1 MTIDASAVARAVG
14 IGARYKDMRSGAV
27 RSLPQRIAVI
37 AQGSSA
43 VTYST
48 EKWEAT
54 SAGAAATRFGAGSP
68 IHHVLDELLPAN
80 GDGVG
85 TIPVTVYP
93 LEDGYDAVAATGT
106 ITPSGAVTSAASFR
120 VRASGVLSREIP
132 VAVSEAMTSIVDK
145 MVAAINAIPK
155 MPVIASD
162 GTTNT
167 GLEVK
172 WAGPSGNDV
181 VIEIIGEVPGVTFA
195 ISQPAGGLVNPTV
208 DDALA
213 QIGDIWETMVING
226 NPIADTTAL
235 NAFQTFGEGRWNS
248 LVHKPLV
255 VFTGNTEEDVTTAT
269 AVSSA
274 RPTDRVNAQLV
285 APGSVNLPC
294 VVAARQV
301 ARIARL
307 ANENPPHDYGSQRA
321 TGLIPGAD
329 GEQWDYTARDQAVK
343 AGSSTIK
350 VKDGVINVADVVT
363 FYAPSDEEPPGYRY
377 VVDIVKMQNIL
388 YNLALT
394 FDNAEWDGAP
404 LVPDGQP
411 TTNPAAKTPGMIKAE
426 LAALA
431 DNLAAEAIISDPA
444 ATKAALS
451 VLIDSQNPKRANLV
465 LPVKLS
471 GNLNIMDAIVEFGFH
486 FGAAA

>member
-14 IGARYKDMRSGAV
+14 VETRFKDMRSGAV
-27 RSLPQRIAVI
+27 RSLPQRIAVF

-48 EKWEAT
+48 EKWDAT
-54 SAGAAATRFGAGSP
+54 TAGAAGSRFGTGSQ
-68 IHHVLDELLPAN
+68 IHLILRELLPAN

-93 LEDGYDAVAATGT
+93 LEDGYDAVAATGG
-106 ITPSGAVTSAASFR
+106 ITPTGTVSAATSFR
-120 VRASGVLSREIP
+120 VRVAGILTREIP
-132 VAVSEAMTSIVDK
+132 VAASEAMSSIVDK
-145 MVAAINAIPK
+145 VVAALNAVPE
-155 MPVIASD
+155 MPVIAAD
-162 GTTNT
+162 GTTDAELT
-167 GLEVK
+167 VK

-181 VIEIIGEVPGVTFA
+181 VVEIIGEVTGVTFA
-195 ISQPAGGLVNPTV
+195 ITQPTGGLVNPTV

-213 QIGDIWETMVING
+213 KMGDIWETMGING
-226 NPIADTTAL
+226 NPISDTTAL
-235 NAFQTFGEGRWNS
+235 NAYRDFGEGRWGS
-248 LVHKPLV
+248 LVHKPIV
-255 VFTGNTEEDVTTAT
+255 IFTGNTEEVVGTAT
-269 AVSSA
+269 TVPAA

-329 GEQWDYTARDQAVK
+329 GVQWDYTARDQAVK

-350 VKDGVINVADVVT
+350 VKDGVINIADVVT

-377 VVDIVKMQNIL
+377 VVDIVKLQNIL
-388 YNLALT
+388 YNVALL

-411 TTNPAAKTPGMIKAE
+411 TTNPTAKTPGMIKAE

-451 VLIDSQNPKRANLV
+451 VLIDTQNPKRVNLV

-471 GNLNIMDAIVEFGFH
+471 GNVNIMDAIVEYGFY